1 VAGFDILSII
11 GDEWNDSESLF
22 GGIKVAVTDTAS
34 YPTSRF
40 LEFMLNGAPVYR
52 VLKTG
57 ETVVSNATGT
67 SIGGFGMRGNSGEMA
82 LTSQIHPST
91 GAPAD
96 VFRWYWE
103 NGLVGSTS
111 VIRGMGTNRLS
122 IESAG
127 IITQIANN
135 SRFEFEGYISPR
147 VIFTGFEAGSAIGKT
162 IDFNNYGQTPT
173 RANPV
178 VSISCADATDD
189 ALHIGRFDGRDWT
202 TLARFNAQGILFAP
216 LFNTQRGMS
225 CTSPT
230 ETTSRLYAGL
240 DGLLRPFIA
249 MGPGGTGSLDLL
261 LYRGGANMLTVGGLT
276 AAFPALKRAATTL
289 QVRLADDSDFAPVQG
304 KLTTESNATVESITP
319 DSTLILYD
327 AAGVAYKVPC
337 IAA

>member
-1 VAGFDILSII
+1 MAGFDILSII
-11 GDEWNDSESLF
+11 GDEWNDGESLF

-40 LEFMLNGAPVYR
+40 LEFVLNGAPVYR

-57 ETVVSNATGT
+57 ETVVSNAAGT
-67 SIGGFGMRGNSGEMA
+67 SIGGFGMRGSIGEMA
-82 LTSQIHPST
+82 LTSQINPNT

-96 VFRWYWE
+96 VFRWAWE
-103 NGLVGSTS
+103 NGLPGNTS

-127 IITQIANN
+127 IITQISNN

-147 VIFTGFEAGSAIGKT
+147 VIFTGFEAASAIGKT
-162 IDFNNYGQTPT
+162 IDFNNHGQTPT

-178 VSISCADATDD
+178 VSISVSQASDD
-189 ALHIGRFDGRDWT
+189 ALHIGQFDGSDWT
-202 TLARFNAQGILFAP
+202 TLAKFNGQGILFAP

-225 CTSPT
+225 CTAT
-230 ETTSRLYAGL
+230 GETTSRFYAGL
-240 DGLLRPFIA
+240 DGLLRSFIA
-249 MGPGGTGSLDLL
+249 MGPGGTSSLDLL
-261 LYRGGANMLTVGGLT
+261 LYRAGANMLALGGLT
-276 AAFPALKRAATTL
+276 SAFPAIKRATSTL
-289 QVRLADDSDFAPVQG
+289 QIRLADDSDFAPVQG
-304 KLTTESNATVESITP
+304 KLTTDTNATAETITP